1 VWCSC
6 SLISIPNNYDYLYPI
21 SQISSIISST
31 QRSSLISVSTYD
43 VFSLLNLQ
51 REEIRTNP
59 YLFYEQLRNQ
69 DPVHWDEELGFWV
82 LSRYAEIESLYTD
95 DRFSRAQGLMRGFQR
110 LSAPERK
117 IVQPVYHSFSKTVF
131 YADPPY
137 HTHLRGLMNH
147 AFTPRRVERL
157 RSYIQDT
164 VDALL
169 DGAQGK
175 GGVVDVIQDLAYPL
189 PVMVISELL
198 GLPVSD
204 RDRFKRWSDDLFA
217 ILGTVRHKPAYLL
230 ERAAHSLS
238 EMTDYVKD
246 LSHKRRETPEDDLL
260 TALLS
265 VTVAEDL
272 DCPHPHNSTLPRAT
286 AALMREPNAHAS
298 SILTEEELVSNINIL
313 LSTGHE
319 TTTHLIGNGLLALL
333 QHPDQLEQLQ
343 SQPSL
348 LESAIEEMLR
358 YDNPVQ
364 ITYRSALEDA
374 NIHGKLI
381 RKGDLVNSIIG
392 SANRDPQRFSN
403 PDRFDMTRN
412 EGRHLGF
419 GLGIHFC
426 IGAPLVRLEAEIV
439 FETILRRFP
448 RISLA
453 AETLEWQEHPI
464 FRGLK
469 SLPVNL

>member
-1 VWCSC
+1 M
-6 SLISIPNNYDYLYPI
+6 
-21 SQISSIISST
+21 ST
-31 QRSSLISVSTYD
+31 ND
-43 VFSLLNLQ
+43 DFSLLNLQ

-59 YLFYEQLRNQ
+59 YPFYEQLRNH
-69 DPVHWDEELGFWV
+69 DPVHWDEKLGFWV
-82 LSRYAEIESLYTD
+82 LSRYADIDSLYTD

-110 LSAPERK
+110 LSESERH
-117 IVQPVYHSFSKTVF
+117 IVEPVYHSFSKTVF

-157 RSYIQDT
+157 RPYIQGI
-164 VDALL
+164 VNELL
-169 DGAQGK
+169 DAAQRK
-175 GGVVDVIQDLAYPL
+175 GGMVDLIHDLAYPL
-189 PVMVISELL
+189 PVMVIAELL
-198 GLPVSD
+198 GLPASD
-204 RDRFKRWSDDLFA
+204 RDRFKKWSDDLFA
-217 ILGTVRHKPAYLL
+217 ILGTVRHKPTELL
-230 ERAAHSLS
+230 ARAAQSLN

-246 LSHKRRETPEDDLL
+246 LSRKRRASPQDDLL

-265 VTVAEDL
+265 VTEGEEDPA
-272 DCPHPHNSTLPRAT
+272 CPHVASAPRAT
-286 AALMREPNAHAS
+286 GELLRERDAPS
-298 SILTEEELVSNINIL
+298 TLTEDELVSNINIL

-333 QHPDQLEQLQ
+333 QNPEQMQKLQ
-343 SQPSL
+343 SQPAL
-348 LESAIEEMLR
+348 LSSAIEEMLR

-374 NIHGKLI
+374 EIKGKRI
-381 RKGDLVNSIIG
+381 RKGDLVNSILG

-403 PDRFDMTRN
+403 PDRFEITRN

-419 GLGIHFC
+419 GIGIHFC

-439 FETILRRFP
+439 FETILRCFP
-448 RISLA
+448 KIRLA
-453 AETLEWQEHPI
+453 TETLEWQEHPI

-469 SLPVNL
+469 SLPVRL